1 MTEGAPASAASHPSL
16 GLALYIA
23 GVAVAAVALTAWV
36 AVAVTPP
43 DIAANWG
50 ALVVLVG
57 LLVVAEYL
65 FVRFRYGGEVSTLN
79 LVEAVLAPMLLVF
92 PGLVVVASVAAAQ
105 AVGSTLRRNQ
115 PVKTLFNVAQWSLAA
130 AAGAAV
136 VGIDSEARVDAP
148 SRAAALIVALAVV
161 GLANHTAFAGVL
173 AVVNRR
179 SIVAVLRE
187 LAPVLVVGWFVGWGV
202 NTLVGLLFAFAYLT
216 DPVSV
221 LLFPVPV
228 IVLHLAYRG
237 YAGARSDRLRLT
249 GLHRAARALAAPLD
263 PRDAVEVFL
272 EEVTA
277 SFEARAAALVL
288 HSEREHRVHLFDTQ
302 TTPRYAVM
310 SPAPDADTLETRLAD
325 ATKAVRVLSTG
336 HTASRALT
344 AAGWRDCLCAPL
356 QADDRTIGLL
366 LVYDQTGL
374 EGFEAGELAVLEA
387 LAREVVGTF
396 AKGQLLSAILDER
409 QKLAEIV
416 GTTSDGIL
424 TIAADG
430 TVRSWNPAVERITG
444 VPSSE
449 AVGRPALAE
458 LRPRTLDDTP
468 VHLERWAE
476 GIELPGDLRI
486 TSRHGQVRRLAC
498 SFSRAG
504 EGGEHGDLT
513 LVVVARDATP
523 VEQMEELRERFGQLA
538 AAEAAQRSVVEQLQQ
553 AVIPPQPSV
562 PGVELAV
569 SFLASEESSP
579 TGGDLYDWHVL
590 PSGELHLAV
599 VDVLGHGVSA
609 TKDALSVISTLRLLA
624 LQGCP
629 LDELVARTDDLLAA
643 GQRELV
649 ATVVVARFDPT
660 SGVVRVAGGGHP
672 PPLVVSADGE
682 VRQIVAPGCAVGW
695 PGAGSELAAEFRLAP
710 SDTLVLYTDGL
721 IEARKDILE
730 GMDVLVQEASLA
742 AHLPAQAMA
751 DRLLDRALAGAERR
765 DDSLALV
772 VRATTA
778 ELRHEETW
786 RFPPDK
792 AQVPIVRR
800 QVVTWLAARELRGD
814 DLQELALVTSELL
827 ANAVAAGRSMVELRV
842 TLDPSRVRFDVENDG
857 EGPEID
863 IDKAGRSL
871 PPPDAQAGRGLFLVR
886 SLTDNLTAS
895 TAPGRGTV
903 VSCTRRL
910 GAGPA
915 LSTGN
920 GNGDGVDATRQPVTG

>member
-1 MTEGAPASAASHPSL
+1 MTEGAPTNAASRPSL
-16 GLALYIA
+16 GLGLYIG
-23 GVAVAAVALTAWV
+23 GVAVAAVGLTAWV
-36 AVAVTPP
+36 AAEITPP
-43 DIAANWG
+43 DMAANWG

-92 PGLVVVASVAAAQ
+92 PGPVVVASVAIAQ
-105 AVGSTLRRNQ
+105 AIGSTLRRNQ
-115 PVKTLFNVAQWSLAA
+115 PIKTLFNVVQWSLAA
-130 AAGAAV
+130 AAGAAI
-136 VGIDSEARVDAP
+136 VGIDGAARIDAP

-161 GLANHTAFAGVL
+161 GFVNHTAFAGVL

-179 SIVAVLRE
+179 SILAVLKE
-187 LAPVLVVGWFVGWGV
+187 LAPVLVVGWFVGWGI

-263 PRDAVEVFL
+263 PRDAIEVFL
-272 EEVTA
+272 EEVTS
-277 SFEARAAALVL
+277 SFEARAAGLVL

-302 TTPRYAVM
+302 AAPPFAVT
-310 SPAPDADTLETRLAD
+310 SVSPDADTLETRLAHVS
-325 ATKAVRVLSTG
+325 KAVRVLSTG
-336 HTASRALT
+336 HPSSAALT

-396 AKGQLLSAILDER
+396 AKGQLLTAILEER

-458 LRPRTLDDTP
+458 LRPRTLDDIP

-504 EGGEHGDLT
+504 EGEGEDPT

-553 AVIPPQPSV
+553 AVIPPRPSV
-562 PGVELAV
+562 PGLELAV

-579 TGGDLYDWHVL
+579 TGGDLYDWHLL

-629 LDELVARTDDLLAA
+629 LEDLVARTDELLAA

-660 SGVVRVAGGGHP
+660 TAIVRVAGGGHP

-695 PGAGSELAAEFRLAP
+695 PGAGSEVVAEFELAP
-710 SDTLVLYTDGL
+710 SDTFVLYTDGL

-742 AHLPAQAMA
+742 AHLPAEAMA

-778 ELRHEETW
+778 DLRHEETW

-800 QVVTWLAARELRGD
+800 QVVKWLEARELRSD

-827 ANAVAAGRSMVELRV
+827 ANAVVAARSAVEVRV

-857 EGPEID
+857 EGTEVD
-863 IDKAGRSL
+863 IDRMGRSL
-871 PPPDAQAGRGLFLVR
+871 PAPDAQAGRGLFLVR
-886 SLTDNLTAS
+886 SLTDNLTVS
-895 TAPGRGTV
+895 TVPGRGTV

-910 GAGPA
+910 RSGPGPGPA
-915 LSTGN
+915 G
-920 GNGDGVDATRQPVTG
+920 GNGDGVGATAQPVTG

>member
-1 MTEGAPASAASHPSL
+1 MTEAAPTNAASRPSFGL
-16 GLALYIA
+16 GLYIGA
-23 GVAVAAVALTAWV
+23 VAVAAVGLTAWV
-36 AVAVTPP
+36 AAEITAP
-43 DIAANWG
+43 DMAANWG

-57 LLVVAEYL
+57 LLVAAEYL

-92 PGLVVVASVAAAQ
+92 PGPVVVASVAGAQ

-115 PVKTLFNVAQWSLAA
+115 PVKTLFNVVQWSLAA

-136 VGIDSEARVDAP
+136 VGIDGASRIDAP

-161 GLANHTAFAGVL
+161 GFVNHTAFAGVL
-173 AVVNRR
+173 AIVNRR
-179 SIVAVLRE
+179 SLVAVLRE
-187 LAPVLVVGWFVGWGV
+187 LAPVLVVGWFLGWGI

-263 PRDAVEVFL
+263 PRDAIEVFL
-272 EEVTA
+272 EEVTS
-277 SFEARAAALVL
+277 SFEARAAGLVL

-302 TTPRYAVM
+302 ATPPFTVAAV
-310 SPAPDADTLETRLAD
+310 SPDADSLETRLAD
-325 ATKAVRVLSTG
+325 STKAVRVLSTG
-336 HTASRALT
+336 HPLSAVLT

-396 AKGQLLSAILDER
+396 AKGQLLSAILEER

-449 AVGRPALAE
+449 AVGRPALVE
-458 LRPRTLDDTP
+458 LRPRTLDDVP

-504 EGGEHGDLT
+504 EGEGDEPT

-553 AVIPPQPSV
+553 AVIPPRPTV
-562 PGVELAV
+562 PGLELAV

-599 VDVLGHGVSA
+599 VDVLGHGVAA

-629 LDELVARTDDLLAA
+629 LEDLVARTDELLAA

-649 ATVVVARFDPT
+649 ATVVVARFDPAT
-660 SGVVRVAGGGHP
+660 TVVRVAGGGHP

-695 PGAGSELAAEFRLAP
+695 PGAGSELAAEFELAP
-710 SDTLVLYTDGL
+710 SDTFVLYTDGL

-742 AHLPAQAMA
+742 AHLPAEAMA

-772 VRATTA
+772 VRVTTA
-778 ELRHEETW
+778 DLRHEETW

-800 QVVTWLAARELRGD
+800 QVVKWLEARELRAD

-827 ANAVAAGRSMVELRV
+827 ANAAVAARSAVEVRV

-857 EGPEID
+857 EGAEVD
-863 IDKAGRSL
+863 LDRMGRSL
-871 PPPDAQAGRGLFLVR
+871 PPADAQAGRGLFMVR
-886 SLTDNLTAS
+886 SLTDNLTVS
-895 TAPGRGTV
+895 TVPGRGTV

-910 GAGPA
+910 RSGAAQAG
-915 LSTGN
+915 S
-920 GNGDGVDATRQPVTG
+920 NGDGVPATAQPITG

>member
-1 MTEGAPASAASHPSL
+1 MTEGAPTNAASRPAL
-16 GLALYIA
+16 GLGLYIG
-23 GVAVAAVALTAWV
+23 GVAGAAVALTAWV
-36 AVAVTPP
+36 AVGVTPP
-43 DIAANWG
+43 DMATNWG

-57 LLVVAEYL
+57 LLVTAEYL

-92 PGLVVVASVAAAQ
+92 PGLVVVASVAVAQ

-136 VGIDSEARVDAP
+136 VGIDSAARVDAP

-161 GLANHTAFAGVL
+161 GFVNHTAFAGVL
-173 AVVNRR
+173 AIVNRR
-179 SIVAVLRE
+179 SLVAVLKE
-187 LAPVLVVGWFVGWGV
+187 LAPVLVVGWFVGWGI

-228 IVLHLAYRG
+228 VVLHLAYRG

-249 GLHRAARALAAPLD
+249 GLHRAARTLATPLD
-263 PRDAVEVFL
+263 PRDAIEVFL
-272 EEVTA
+272 EEVTS
-277 SFEARAAALVL
+277 SFEARAAGLVL

-302 TTPRYAVM
+302 ATPPFAVT
-310 SPAPDADTLETRLAD
+310 SVSPDAGTLETRLAD
-325 ATKAVRVLSTG
+325 STKAVRVLSTG
-336 HTASRALT
+336 HPSSAVLA

-396 AKGQLLSAILDER
+396 AKGQLLSAILEER

-444 VPSSE
+444 VPGSE
-449 AVGRPALAE
+449 AVGRPALVE
-458 LRPRTLDDTP
+458 LRPRTLDDVP

-498 SFSRAG
+498 SFSQAG
-504 EGGEHGDLT
+504 EGEDDEPT

-523 VEQMEELRERFGQLA
+523 VEQMEELRERFGRLA

-553 AVIPPQPSV
+553 AVIPPRPSV
-562 PGVELAV
+562 PGLELAV

-579 TGGDLYDWHVL
+579 TGGDLYDWHLL

-599 VDVLGHGVSA
+599 VDVLGHGVAA

-629 LDELVARTDDLLAA
+629 LEDLVARTDELLAA

-649 ATVVVARFDPT
+649 ATVVAARFDPT
-660 SGVVRVAGGGHP
+660 TSIVRVAGGGHP

-695 PGAGSELAAEFRLAP
+695 PGAGSEVVAEFELAP
-710 SDTLVLYTDGL
+710 SDTFVLYTDGL

-742 AHLPAQAMA
+742 AHLPAEAMA

-778 ELRHEETW
+778 DLRHEETW

-800 QVVTWLAARELRGD
+800 QVVKWLEARELRAD

-827 ANAVAAGRSMVELRV
+827 ANAVVAAHSAVEVRV

-857 EGPEID
+857 EGTGVD
-863 IDKAGRSL
+863 IDRMGRSL
-871 PPPDAQAGRGLFLVR
+871 PAVDAQAGRGLFLVR
-886 SLTDNLTAS
+886 SLTDNLTVS
-895 TAPGRGTV
+895 TVPGRRTV

-910 GAGPA
+910 QSGARRAG
-915 LSTGN
+915 
-920 GNGDGVDATRQPVTG
+920 GNGDGLPATAQPITT